1 MGGIDKNGARLFW
14 GLSMKASSYLLKRL
28 GKQIIETRRELFIL
42 ERIGEKLAS
51 RIERGAD
58 GMDPLVR
65 RHLDE
70 IGACLAEALASV
82 KSTSLPLTED
92 EARLGRSP

>member
-1 MGGIDKNGARLFW
+1 
-14 GLSMKASSYLLKRL
+14 MKASSSLLKRL
-28 GKQIIETRRELFIL
+28 NKQIVEIRREWFIL

-51 RIERGAD
+51 HIERGAD
-58 GMDPLVR
+58 GTDPLVR

-82 KSTSLPLTED
+82 RSTSLPMTED
-92 EARLGRSP
+92 EARVGRSP